1 METDIIISGTLEPTE
16 EDSSTLKNTIR
27 TYREV
32 CNYISKIA
40 YNESCFNSVALH
52 HLTYK
57 EVRLKYNIPANLAVR
72 ARDKVV
78 LTYKKNKKKLHFFKS
93 LSIDLDS
100 RLVSISLNDEDVV
113 LSIATINKR
122 IKSKLLI
129 DPSQK
134 EFLKQPIAKARLTL
148 EANKFFMNIVVRP
161 MGVNN
166 ITK

>member
-1 METDIIISGTLEPTE
+1 METDIIISGKLEPTE
-16 EDSSTLKNTIR
+16 EDSSKLKNTIK

-32 CNYISKIA
+32 CNYISEIA

-78 LTYKKNKKKLHFFKS
+78 LTYKKNKKKLRIFKS

-100 RLVSISLNDEDVV
+100 RLLSISLSNEDVV

-122 IKSKLLI
+122 VKSKLLI

-134 EFLKQPIAKARLTL
+134 EFLKQPIVKAKLAL
-148 EANKFFMNIVVRP
+148 EANKFFMTIVVRP
-161 MGVNN
+161 MRVNS

>member
-1 METDIIISGTLEPTE
+1 METSNIISGKLEITE
-16 EDSSTLKNTIR
+16 EDSSKLKNTIR

-40 YNESCFNSVALH
+40 YNEGCFNSVALH

-57 EVRLKYNIPANLAVR
+57 EVRLKYNIPANLAIR

-78 LTYKKNKKKLHFFKS
+78 LTYKKNRKKLHFFKN
-93 LSIDLDS
+93 LSIDLDN
-100 RLVSISLNDEDVV
+100 RLLSILLIEEEVV
-113 LSIATINKR
+113 VSIATINKR

-134 EFLKQPIAKARLTL
+134 EFLKHPIVKARLTL
-148 EANKFFMNIVVRP
+148 GANEFFMKIVVRP
-161 MGVNN
+161 RNVNN
-166 ITK
+166 IIE